1 MTNDIVKKAWKLI
14 EEIEAMGGMTEANN
28 AGIPKM
34 RIEQAAARK
43 QARIDSKQDVIIGVN
58 QYILDEEDDLQIL
71 EVDNKAVRE
80 QQLER
85 LKSVRSIETRMRF
98 VKVWRILPKRRKLMI
113 KIY

>member
-1 MTNDIVKKAWKLI
+1 
-14 EEIEAMGGMTEANN
+14 MGGMTEANN

-85 LKSVRSIETRMRF
+85 LKSVRSNRNEDE
-98 VKVWRILPKRRKLMI
+98 VRKSLENLTQAAQTDV
-113 KIY
+113 